1 MYEFFMNVLFL
12 TGGVALLALI
22 VVIVAAAIWL
32 VRDMFE
38 E

>member
-1 MYEFFMNVLFL
+1 MHDLFINVLFL
-12 TGGVALLALI
+12 TGGVALLALMG
-22 VVIVAAAIWL
+22 VIVAAAIWL

>member
-1 MYEFFMNVLFL
+1 MYEFFINVLFL
-12 TGGVALLALI
+12 TSGVALLALM
-22 VVIVAAAIWL
+22 VVIVAVAIWL